1 MYQLF
6 VTYYPQLT
14 TTQNPWPAPS
24 CFLPWLLASLYS
36 IVIIITD
43 IFCTLNPSLG
53 CILFKGRGYICEQS
67 LTHWL
72 WLGRDLIHLSLNR
85 ESLTNSIGK
94 WGCFW
99 LVLYRGFLS
108 IILGKCWIS
117 KKYNRFVNF
126 RTLSALMNI
135 PRDSPRWEEGCNR
148 DYTGY
153 SLWWLFNLLEIFLQ
167 TASKNSVLQ
176 ISFWEIIVQWST
188 VWAFQ
193 YRLCS
198 TFISDIC

>member
-1 MYQLF
+1 M
-6 VTYYPQLT
+6 
-14 TTQNPWPAPS
+14 
-24 CFLPWLLASLYS
+24 
-36 IVIIITD
+36 
-43 IFCTLNPSLG
+43 LG
-53 CILFKGRGYICEQS
+53 CTLFKGRGHICEQS
-67 LTHWL
+67 LTHWHWLWL

-108 IILGKCWIS
+108 IILEKCWIS
-117 KKYNRFVNF
+117 K
-126 RTLSALMNI
+126 TLSALINI
-135 PRDSPRWEEGCNR
+135 PCDSPRWEERCNR

-167 TASKNSVLQ
+167 TASKNSALQ

-188 VWAFQ
+188 VWAVLSL
-193 YRLCS
+193 YLWHS
-198 TFISDIC
+198 LAV